1 MDVHSIA
8 LNDTIMENEVVV
20 LNNNDKTLLFKEE
33 NVIIEMTELQRRF
46 MFCLLSGIYKKN
58 DIIRAVWFYNHETI
72 SDNNYHQMIFQC
84 RALLSRNGIPAQVIK
99 TIPRFGV
106 MLNFQAC
113 TQKTTA
119 SIEPGNDISFRSQWG
134 NNLSA
139 IANYR
144 VVLTIT
150 LLFSAVVFMGAS
162 VWHFIGEYH
171 QFI

>member
-1 MDVHSIA
+1 MDAHSIA
-8 LNDTIMENEVVV
+8 LNNTQMENEEVV
-20 LNNNDKTLLFKEE
+20 LNNNDKTLLFKKE

-46 MFCLLSGIYKKN
+46 MLCLLSGINKKN
-58 DIIRAVWFYNHETI
+58 DIIRVVWFYNHETI

-84 RALLSRNGIPAQVIK
+84 RSLLSRHGIPAQVIK

-106 MLNFQAC
+106 MLSFQTR

-119 SIEPGNDISFRSQWG
+119 SIEPENDTSSRTGQGNKFSE
-134 NNLSA
+134 NV
-139 IANYR
+139 NYR

-150 LLFSAVVFMGAS
+150 LLFSAVVLMGAS